1 MATIALGFNIS
12 ASATGMAQGVN
23 AAAVELEKLGLQ
35 AKKTSRDVGVL
46 RTIAIGRAFVDSVQ
60 LVANT
65 FSRFTS
71 GASQAIDASAKLS
84 RSLGISFQDL
94 SALQIAADLAGASSD
109 DLAKAFT
116 RAQVTITNAAQ
127 GSKQAQQSLAAIG
140 LSVADLQG
148 QSSNVQFE
156 TIARAI
162 ASIQD
167 PAERAAAAVAI
178 FGRSGAALL
187 PTFAELSSNLARA
200 REFLDK
206 FNGGIS
212 DAQAAKIE
220 AVNDAF
226 GLVRKSIEI
235 VAGQVLAKL
244 SPALTD
250 AANQLVDFVAS
261 IDISKAAQ
269 AAAAAIEALSSGL
282 SLVYS
287 LAQLASP
294 VVSAIGQAV
303 TLLAQNGRGAAIG
316 IAATSA
322 ALFIYSNAATIA
334 AIATGG
340 FAAAIRALLASSGI
354 GLIAVVVGAAGGALV
369 EWAIRANQAGD
380 QAAGSVQTV
389 EQQVQT
395 AVASAEQLAERSSSA
410 AKKAFNDAGEA
421 AKKASQEAA
430 KAADAARRE
439 ADAAIQRVTVE
450 QQFGGDSQRYAAAQA
465 VEAIQ
470 ADILRTEQEIAQ
482 ARQAGDQDA
491 LDAGTRR
498 LGQLDQALARERD
511 IASGAR
517 KAAEQ
522 RLKLEADYAKAREAF
537 DQRRLAALA
546 RPSTELLQLEDSR
559 SASGYAALQRFST
572 NQADDPALEE
582 YRKQLKELQAIRRN
596 IAQAVAPADTV
607 DILGA

>member
-12 ASATGMAQGVN
+12 ATATGMAQGVN

-35 AKKTSRDVGVL
+35 AKKTSRDVGTL
-46 RTIAIGRAFVDSVQ
+46 RTIAIGRAFIDSVQ

-65 FSRFTS
+65 FSRFTG
-71 GASQAIDASAKLS
+71 GAAQAIDASAKLS

-127 GSKQAQQSLAAIG
+127 GSKQAQAALAGIG

-187 PTFAELSSNLARA
+187 PTFAELSGNLARA

-235 VAGQVLAKL
+235 VAGQVLAEL
-244 SPALTD
+244 GPALTD
-250 AANQLVDFVAS
+250 AANQIVDFVAS
-261 IDISKAAQ
+261 IDI
-269 AAAAAIEALSSGL
+269 AAAAQSAASAIEAFSSGL

-287 LAQLASP
+287 FAQLASP
-294 VVSAIGQAV
+294 VVSAIGQAI
-303 TLLAQNGRGAAIG
+303 TFIAENARGAAVG
-316 IAATSA
+316 IAATSG

-340 FAAAIRALLASSGI
+340 FSAAIRALLASSGI
-354 GLIAVVVGAAGGALV
+354 GLVAVVVGAAGGALV

-389 EQQVQT
+389 EQQVQA
-395 AVASAEQLAERSSSA
+395 AVASANTLAEQSSSA
-410 AKKAFNDAGEA
+410 AKKAFAETEEA
-421 AKKASQEAA
+421 AKKAQREAT
-430 KAADAARRE
+430 KAAESAQRE
-439 ADAAIQRVTVE
+439 SDAAINRLVIDRD
-450 QQFGGDSQRYAAAQA
+450 FGGDQGRFAATQAVLAIQTDIARVKREIAAARDPATDDA
-465 VEAIQ
+465 VA
-470 ADILRTEQEIAQ
+470 AG
-482 ARQAGDQDA
+482 RQ
-491 LDAGTRR
+491 R
-498 LGQLDQALARERD
+498 LSLLDQALARERD
-511 IASGAR
+511 IASGAK
-517 KAAEQ
+517 KAEAERIKLQ
-522 RLKLEADYAKAREAF
+522 RQYDEERARI
-537 DQRRLAALA
+537 DSSRLAELSRPTNRLAQVQDVRTSQGYDALLSM
-546 RPSTELLQLEDSR
+546 RGGE
-559 SASGYAALQRFST
+559 
-572 NQADDPALEE
+572 DPAIAE
-582 YRKQLKELQAIRRN
+582 YQKQTAELKKIGAKLDALRTGTAE
-596 IAQAVAPADTV
+596 
-607 DILGA
+607 IL

>member
-12 ASATGMAQGVN
+12 ATATGMAQGVN

-35 AKKTSRDVGVL
+35 AKKTSRDVGTL
-46 RTIAIGRAFVDSVQ
+46 RTIAIGRAFIDSVQ

-71 GASQAIDASAKLS
+71 GAAQAIDSSAKLS

-140 LSVADLQG
+140 LSVTDLQG

-167 PAERAAAAVAI
+167 PAERSAAAVAI

-187 PTFAELSSNLARA
+187 PTFAELSGNLARA

-212 DAQAAKIE
+212 DAQAAKVE

-226 GLVRKSIEI
+226 GLVRKSIEV
-235 VAGQVLAKL
+235 VAGQVLAEL
-244 SPALTD
+244 SPALTN
-250 AANQLVDFVAS
+250 AADQLVDFVAS
-261 IDISKAAQ
+261 IDITEAAQ
-269 AAAAAIEALSSGL
+269 SAASAIEAFSSGL

-287 LAQLASP
+287 FAQLASP
-294 VVSAIGQAV
+294 VVSAIGQAI
-303 TLLAQNGRGAAIG
+303 TFLAENGRGAAVG
-316 IAATSA
+316 IAATSG

-340 FAAAIRALLASSGI
+340 FSAAIRALLASSGI
-354 GLIAVVVGAAGGALV
+354 GLVAVVVGAAGGALV

-380 QAAGSVQTV
+380 QAAGSVQSV
-389 EQQVQT
+389 EQQVQA
-395 AVASAEQLAERSSSA
+395 AVASANTLAEQSSSA
-410 AKKAFNDAGEA
+410 AKKAFAEAEEA
-421 AKKASQEAA
+421 AKKAQREAA
-430 KAADAARRE
+430 KAAESAQRE
-439 ADAAIQRVTVE
+439 ADGAINRLVVE
-450 QQFGGDSQRYAAAQA
+450 RDFGGDQGRFAATQA
-465 VEAIQ
+465 VLAIQ
-470 ADILRTEQEIAQ
+470 TDIARVEQEIAA
-482 ARQAGDQDA
+482 ARESGDDDSLA
-491 LDAGTRR
+491 AGTER
-498 LGQLDQALARERD
+498 LALLDQALARERD
-511 IASGAR
+511 IASGAK
-517 KAAEQ
+517 KAEAE
-522 RLKLEADYAKAREAF
+522 RIK
-537 DQRRLAALA
+537 
-546 RPSTELLQLEDSR
+546 
-559 SASGYAALQRFST
+559 LQRQYDEERARIDASRLRELSRPT
-572 NQADDPALEE
+572 TQLAQVQDVRTSQGYDALLNMRGGEDPAIAE
-582 YRKQLKELQAIRRN
+582 YQKQTAELKKIGAKLDALRTGTAE
-596 IAQAVAPADTV
+596 
-607 DILGA
+607 IL